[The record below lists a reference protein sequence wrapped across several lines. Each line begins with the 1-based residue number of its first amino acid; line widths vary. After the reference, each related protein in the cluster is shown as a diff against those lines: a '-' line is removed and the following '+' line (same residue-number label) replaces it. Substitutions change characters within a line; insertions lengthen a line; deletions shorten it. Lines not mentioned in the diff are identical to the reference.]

1 VSGCQARRSDAT
13 ATVTCRQVVS
23 MLAAVKSAALMGIE
37 AYDIIVEVDAAAGL
51 PQWTMVGLPLGAV
64 KESRE
69 RVGAALVNSGFKMP
83 PRRITVNLDPA
94 DVRKEGTA
102 FDLPIAIGILVATGQ
117 LDPLVIKGRLF
128 VGELGLDGTIRGI
141 RGALSI
147 ARRAEACKSIDEL
160 VLPLANLAEAGRVS
174 SLRLSAQSDFRAL
187 ADELRCGTL
196 SISVARPQVAAPS
209 TDSLD
214 FADVV
219 GQQSA
224 KRALEVAAAGGHNVM
239 MIGPPGAGKTML
251 ARRLPGILPE
261 LSEAESLEVI
271 AIHSVAG
278 TLTSQALAS
287 GARPFRSPHHSIS
300 SAGLIGGGG
309 TPRPGEVS
317 LAHNGVLFLDEML
330 EFPRSVLEGLRQPM
344 EDGKVVISRATM
356 SVPFPARFTL
366 VGATNPCPCGRLGDP
381 TGKCT
386 CSPSDVERYSSRL
399 SGPLNDRIDMHVA
412 VGAVPLSDLS
422 SCASGESSSVVR
434 TRVDAARS
442 RQASRFGR
450 LRGIECNA
458 HSPGRWIDSHGNIE
472 TAARTLLQKAAGS
485 LSLSARG
492 YHRVLKV
499 ARTIADIDED
509 ETVTERHVAEALRY
523 RPAGRT

>member
-1 VSGCQARRSDAT
+1 
-13 ATVTCRQVVS
+13 
-23 MLAAVKSAALMGIE
+23 MLAAVRSAALMGID

-51 PQWTMVGLPLGAV
+51 PQWTIVGLPIGAV

-69 RVGAALVNSGFKMP
+69 RVGAALVNSGFKLP
-83 PRRITVNLDPA
+83 PRRITINLAPA

-117 LDPLVIKGRLF
+117 LEPSVVDGRLF
-128 VGELGLDGTIRGI
+128 VGELGLDGSVRNI

-147 ARRAEACKSIDEL
+147 ARRAEASGRVKEL
-160 VLPLANLAEAGRVS
+160 VLPHANLSEAGRVS
-174 SLRLSAQSDFRAL
+174 SLRLSAQTDFRTL
-187 ADELRCGTL
+187 ADELRDDCLT
-196 SISVARPQVAAPS
+196 ISTPDIVS
-209 TDSLD
+209 TSHAGEFMD

-224 KRALEVAAAGGHNVM
+224 KRALEVAAAGGHNVLM
-239 MIGPPGAGKTML
+239 VGPPGAGKTML

-261 LSEAESLEVI
+261 LSEPESLEVI

-278 TLTSQALAS
+278 TLTSHSLAS
-287 GARPFRSPHHSIS
+287 GARPFRAPHHSIS

-366 VGATNPCPCGRLGDP
+366 VGASNPCPCGRLGDP
-381 TGKCT
+381 TGKCI
-386 CSPSDVERYSSRL
+386 CSPADVERYASRM
-399 SGPLNDRIDMHVA
+399 SGPLSDRIDMHVA
-412 VGAVPLSDLS
+412 VGAVPLNDLS
-422 SCASGESSSVVR
+422 SPENAEPSSAIR
-434 TRVDAARS
+434 ARVARARATQS
-442 RQASRFGR
+442 KRFVK
-450 LRGIECNA
+450 LRGVECNA
-458 HSPGRWIDSHGNIE
+458 HAPGRWIDSHGSVE
-472 TAARTLLQKAAGS
+472 KSARILLQKAAGN

-499 ARTIADIDED
+499 ARTIADIDD
-509 ETVTERHVAEALRY
+509 DDAVTERHVSEALRY
-523 RPAGRT
+523 RPVGRT

>member
-1 VSGCQARRSDAT
+1 
-13 ATVTCRQVVS
+13 
-23 MLAAVKSAALMGIE
+23 MLAAVRSAALRGIE

-69 RVGAALVNSGFKMP
+69 RVGAALVNSGFTMP
-83 PRRITVNLDPA
+83 PRRITVNLAPA
-94 DVRKEGTA
+94 DTRKEGTA

-117 LDPLVIKGRLF
+117 LDPTTIEGRLF

-147 ARRAEACKSIDEL
+147 ARRAEACKAVDHL
-160 VLPLANLAEAGRVS
+160 VLPLANLDEAGRVS
-174 SLRLSAQSDFRAL
+174 ALRLSAQSDFRAL
-187 ADELRCGTL
+187 ADELRRGAL
-196 SISVARPQVAAPS
+196 SISIARPQVVPS
-209 TDSLD
+209 TESLD

-224 KRALEVAAAGGHNVM
+224 KRALEVAAAGGHNVV

-278 TLTSQALAS
+278 TLTRQALAS

-344 EDGKVVISRATM
+344 EDGRVVISRATM

-366 VGATNPCPCGRLGDP
+366 VGASNPCPCGRLGDP

-386 CSPSDVERYSSRL
+386 CSPSDVERYSSRM

-412 VGAVPLSDLS
+412 VGAVPLNDLS
-422 SCASGESSSVVR
+422 SSAVAESSAVVR
-434 TRVDAARS
+434 RRVDLARA
-442 RQASRFGR
+442 RQASRFVR
-450 LRGIECNA
+450 LHGVECNA

-472 TAARTLLQKAAGS
+472 TVARTLLQKAAGS

-509 ETVTERHVAEALRY
+509 DAVTERHVAEALRY